1 MSEIA
6 VTGHDQGRVIE
17 AQTGD
22 LIVFRL
28 EENLTTGYGWEA
40 KSVEGSAVELI
51 ESNYVE
57 ATGKTIGRGGTR
69 VLRFLARS
77 PGSQEIHLQLRRPW
91 EPPDKALDHMTFTI
105 RVH

>member
-6 VTGHDQGRVIE
+6 VTRHDQGRIIE
-17 AQTGD
+17 AQPGD

-40 KSVEGSAVELI
+40 EPVEGSAVELI
-51 ESNYVE
+51 ESTYVE

-69 VLRFLARS
+69 VLRFLAKS
-77 PGSQEIHLQLRRPW
+77 PGSQEVHLQLRRPW
-91 EPPDKALDHMTFTI
+91 EPPDKALNHMTFAI
-105 RVH
+105 QVR